1 MIAFPK
7 QVTGLECP
15 GMKYKRREWQR
26 REKTELSS
34 TEGRGLTRPGY
45 KMCIFPTVFPRA
57 RPSCIVLLFL
67 FSPHFLS
74 SSQGASWE
82 DMLGCGSVL
91 KIIFAVLSKKTICW
105 REAQSRLIRNS
116 LILLAWTEW
125 WDMWIELDDGK
136 VTDAEPKI
144 KPSPRITHLL
154 LHSNPASTTNHWW
167 QDTHRWSLNQS
178 AEETQM
184 GHWGALQEIISCFP
198 CASLVPRIVL
208 GWKWHKDKQGNI
220 LPPRTHPCR
229 WNGKAG
235 ACDPALKCFNRM
247 WWLSWLV
254 SLVSRMNLN

>member
-15 GMKYKRREWQR
+15 RMKYKRREWQR
-26 REKTELSS
+26 REKAELSS
-34 TEGRGLTRPGY
+34 TEGRGLTRPAY

-57 RPSCIVLLFL
+57 CPSCIVLLFL

-74 SSQGASWE
+74 SSQGACWE

-91 KIIFAVLSKKTICW
+91 KIIFTVLSKKTICW

-125 WDMWIELDDGK
+125 WDMWIERDDGK
-136 VTDAEPKI
+136 LTDAEPKI
-144 KPSPRITHLL
+144 KPSPQITHLL
-154 LHSNPASTTNHWW
+154 LHPNPASTPNHWW

-184 GHWGALQEIISCFP
+184 GHWGALQEITHAFHVPPWYHALCLVGRGIKISKAPFCP
-198 CASLVPRIVL
+198 QGHIPV
-208 GWKWHKDKQGNI
+208 DEMEKQEHV
-220 LPPRTHPCR
+220 TQH
-229 WNGKAG
+229 WN
-235 ACDPALKCFNRM
+235 
-247 WWLSWLV
+247 V
-254 SLVSRMNLN
+254 STGFGDCLD